1 MSTSDPQRSVFGHRL
16 PQSLT
21 KAVVADVHIPLL
33 SEGWFVAGVVWG
45 GSVAAVSFV
54 LFGSVFFAGMPQASP
69 AATRVVLAAS
79 LAIGLASGLAGLH
92 VNRTYHRSR
101 LHTPLGPSPD
111 LHRAVALHRRL
122 AAGLLALL
130 GLAGLW
136 HAWLFSPATRALGAL
151 AFAMAVSLGFVALP
165 AALALLTGQSRRL
178 GRAART
184 LDRVLLLGIGL
195 TGVLIVAPPVARAEP
210 GAFFL
215 LLTQA
220 LGLLALPWVAPLLAV
235 AQVHSRHA
243 QDLGMAA
250 RNPVHESFPA
260 PSGPDR

>member
-1 MSTSDPQRSVFGHRL
+1 MSTSDPQQPVFGHRL
-16 PQSLT
+16 PQSLIQ
-21 KAVVADVHIPLL
+21 AVVAGVHIPLL
-33 SEGWFVAGVVWG
+33 SEGWFVASVVWG

-69 AATRVVLAAS
+69 SATRVVLACS
-79 LAIGLASGLAGLH
+79 LAMGLANGLAGLR
-92 VNRTYHRSR
+92 VYGAYRRSQQQ
-101 LHTPLGPSPD
+101 TPAGPSPA

-136 HAWLFSPATRALGAL
+136 HAWLFSPATRALGSL
-151 AFAMAVSLGFVALP
+151 AFVMALSLGFVALP

-195 TGVLIVAPPVARAEP
+195 AGVLIVAPPVARAEP

-235 AQVHSRHA
+235 ARVHSRYA
-243 QDLGMAA
+243 QDLRMAA
-250 RNPVHESFPA
+250 KNRVHEASPS